1 MGRHLMARFAHLR
14 VAGVQWQ
21 HGVPGPWA
29 AWTLPERGPLR
40 HETADHSTATVHHA
54 EQPFTLE
61 VMPDMN
67 RQRSD
72 APLSW
77 TWGLFQNGRD
87 PDNHHLTDSQFT
99 FPGALIERYNPD
111 HDSTVEGGSN
121 GSGYIGHGVNTRE
134 EAMREAEEAWEA
146 HKVRVDSR
154 NPLHGDDYDLGDIM
168 RRFDGGEL

>member
-1 MGRHLMARFAHLR
+1 MARFAHLR

-21 HGVPGPWA
+21 HGVPGPWDE
-29 AWTLPERGPLR
+29 WTLPERKMFR
-40 HETADHSTATVHHA
+40 HDTADHSTATVHHA

-61 VMPDMN
+61 VMPWMD

-87 PDNHHLTDSQFT
+87 PDNHHLTGSEWT
-99 FPGALIERYNPD
+99 FPGALGDRYYPD
-111 HDSTVEGGSN
+111 SHPNSGT
-121 GSGYIGHGVNTRE
+121 GYIGHDVPTRE
-134 EAMREAEEAWEA
+134 EAMRQAEEAWET
-146 HKVRVDSR
+146 HKALVDSR
-154 NPLHGDDYDLGDIM
+154 NPLRGDDYDLGDIM

>member
-21 HGVPGPWA
+21 HGVPGPWDK
-29 AWTLPERGPLR
+29 WTLPERGTLR

-61 VMPDMN
+61 VMPRMN

-87 PDNHHLTDSQFT
+87 PDNHHLTDSEFT
-99 FPGALIERYNPD
+99 FPGTLIKRYNPD
-111 HDSTVEGGSN
+111 HDSSAVGGSN
-121 GSGYIGHGVNTRE
+121 GSGYVGHDVNTRE
-134 EAMREAEEAWEA
+134 EAMRQAEEAWEA
-146 HKVRVDSR
+146 HKARVDSR
-154 NPLHGDDYDLGDIM
+154 NPLRGDDYDLGDIM